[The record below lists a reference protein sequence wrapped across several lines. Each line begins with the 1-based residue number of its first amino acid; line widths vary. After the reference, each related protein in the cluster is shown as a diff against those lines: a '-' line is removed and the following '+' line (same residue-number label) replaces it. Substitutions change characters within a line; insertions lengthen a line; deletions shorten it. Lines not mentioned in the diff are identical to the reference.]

1 MGTAVIDYVRDA
13 NGNLRK
19 VRVDPLVLEK
29 SERSD
34 PAPKLSRASVA
45 RMERVLPR
53 APGSYV
59 VYLPACIRTVG
70 ERIAAEHGITFA
82 AMAGRSRY
90 RTRVRARHR
99 WWAVVKWTLALSY
112 PETGAIFGVD
122 HSSII
127 NAVDHVEDDLEKQY
141 GER

>member
-13 NGNLRK
+13 DGNLRK

-34 PAPKLSRASVA
+34 PAPKLSRASV
-45 RMERVLPR
+45 
-53 APGSYV
+53 GSYV
-59 VYLPACIRTVG
+59 ARLPACIRTVG